1 MAALSCCAHLL
12 SLFALI
18 VPVDRAAVRS
28 SLPMSLLSTLS
39 PEEIRVLAAP
49 ALLPRPNHGRCR
61 RMIVSESSVR
71 DTLAVLRRVQLFRGL
86 DDEHLQQ
93 IADAS
98 KFRESQPNEVL
109 ARRGE
114 IGQEMFV
121 IVDGTARVE

>member
-1 MAALSCCAHLL
+1 M
-12 SLFALI
+12 
-18 VPVDRAAVRS
+18 
-28 SLPMSLLSTLS
+28 
-39 PEEIRVLAAP
+39 
-49 ALLPRPNHGRCR
+49 
-61 RMIVSESSVR
+61 SESSVR

-121 IVDGTARVE
+121 IVDVERPTYGAPRIINAYYRKLLGDAGEHFWTRSQFRARIRMSFTSAVAKVYIGPIYQ